1 MKMLHLFRPLAAIA
15 ASLLIL
21 AGCGGGGGG
30 GGSST
35 PTSRF
40 GPSSLYANVCTVEGQ
55 KQFVRAYLDEVYLW
69 YAQIVDV
76 DPARYATPEEYFY
89 ALLVPQ
95 DEYSRAFYVG
105 PTPRQQ
111 SVALPLASGG
121 TSSRM
126 RDLLRSHTNAISAS
140 RTFTTAGG
148 RVTGYIQF
156 DNFDTGAQDDLITA
170 FQQMQAAGVQDLI
183 LDLRENRGGYLY
195 IAQTAASMITGPQA
209 EGRIFEQLRY
219 SDKRAAL
226 SAASTLYFTSKVQYG
241 ETTYPVGTSLPALN
255 LPRVFVLTSENTC
268 SASESVINSLR
279 GIDVQVIL
287 IGDNTCGKPY
297 GFQKFTTCGGQYEYY
312 AIEFQGANA
321 KGFGEYQGS
330 GFAPTCR
337 ITDGGTRGT
346 GTDPLLAGAVQYID
360 TGACPAGT
368 AVSLQAAGEPLR
380 GQPRERTW
388 GARILLPQQQP
399 AR

>member
-1 MKMLHLFRPLAAIA
+1 MKKLHLFRPLAALA

-21 AGCGGGGGG
+21 AGCGGGGDGG
-30 GGSST
+30 DST
-35 PTSRF
+35 TSRF
-40 GPSSLYANVCTVEGQ
+40 GPSSFYANVCTVEGQ

-69 YAQIVDV
+69 YNQVADV

-111 SVALPLASGG
+111 SMALPIA

-126 RDLLRSHTNAISAS
+126 RDLLRSHTNAVSAS
-140 RTFTTAGG
+140 RTFTTSGG
-148 RVTGYIQF
+148 RLTGYIQF
-156 DNFDTGAQDDLITA
+156 DNFDTGAQDDLIA
-170 FQQMQAAGVQDLI
+170 EFQRLQTAGVQDLI
-183 LDLRENRGGYLY
+183 LDLRENRGGFLY

-209 EGRIFEQLRY
+209 EGKVFEQLRY
-219 SDKRAAL
+219 SDKRASL
-226 SAASTLYFTSKVQYG
+226 SAASTLYFATQVQFG
-241 ETTYPVGTSLPALN
+241 ETTYPVGTRLPQLN
-255 LPRVFVLTSENTC
+255 LPRVFVLTTENTC

-321 KGFGEYQGS
+321 KGFGEYQGT
-330 GFAPTCR
+330 GFAPTCS
-337 ITDGGTRGT
+337 IANAGERGT
-346 GTDPLLAGAVQYID
+346 ATDTLLAGAVTYID

-368 AVSLQAAGEPLR
+368 AQSRSLQAAGEPLR
-380 GQPRERTW
+380 GQSRERTW